1 MFTDTADL
9 YDLVYSWKDYAGEA
23 ERLYEL
29 IGREGGTLLDIA
41 CGTGK
46 HLEQLAA
53 HYRCEGV
60 DIDPKMVE
68 IARARGFTVHEGD
81 LTTLDLGRRFEVVT
95 CLFSSIGYVQD
106 LDAAIVNLARHVA
119 PGGVLVVEPWL
130 SPDQVISGHV
140 GMHTAD
146 TGAVKVARMGST
158 EVDGRASVLGF
169 HYLIGREGAVEHVTE
184 RHVLWLWTRE
194 EYAAAFAR
202 AGLEAS
208 YDEAGLMGRGL
219 WLAVRKA

>member
-23 ERLYEL
+23 ERLYQL

-46 HLEQLAA
+46 HLEQLAV

-81 LTTLDLGRRFEVVT
+81 LRTLDLGRLFQVVT
-95 CLFSSIGYVQD
+95 CLFSSIGYVRD
-106 LDAAIVNLARHVA
+106 LDAAVVNLARHVT

-130 SPDQVISGHV
+130 SPDQVIPGHV
-140 GMHTAD
+140 SMHTAD
-146 TGAVKVARMGST
+146 TESAKVARMGSI
-158 EVDGRASVLGF
+158 EVEGRASVLRF
-169 HYLIGREGAVEHVTE
+169 HYLIGRDGAVEHVTE
-184 RHVLWLWTRE
+184 RHVLWLWTHE
-194 EYAAAFAR
+194 EYAAAFGQ

-208 YDEAGLMGRGL
+208 YDEVGLMGRGL